1 MRDVIVSGGQYRARN
16 KMRLTRFVR
25 AMGLLLVLGIA
36 AFAIGCGQ
44 GAREGGPT
52 AEDKERGKIIKE
64 GKRNFYKQVKESAR
78 ADTARQGDAMK
89 RGRFRAKS
97 GQ

>member
-1 MRDVIVSGGQYRARN
+1 MARQSI
-16 KMRLTRFVR
+16 RLTRFVR
-25 AMGLLLVLGIA
+25 AMTLLLVLGIA
-36 AFAIGCGQ
+36 ALAAGCGQ
-44 GAREGGPT
+44 GAQQGAPT

-64 GKRNFYKQVKESAR
+64 GKRNFYKHVKESAK
-78 ADTARQGDAMK
+78 ADTAREGDAMK